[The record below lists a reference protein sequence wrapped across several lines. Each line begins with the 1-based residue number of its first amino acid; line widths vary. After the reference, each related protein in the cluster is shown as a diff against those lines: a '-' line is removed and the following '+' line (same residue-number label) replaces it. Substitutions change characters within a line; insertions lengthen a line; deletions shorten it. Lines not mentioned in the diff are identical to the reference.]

1 MKVNVKKTKMMIC
14 NENAGKV
21 TKEGKF
27 PCAVCRKG
35 TDITSIN
42 ASFTDLSRYVHKR
55 YSGIRGKLKDD
66 SKFKCQACENKP
78 IHTAENCSGVE
89 LNSPFLEIVE

>member
-1 MKVNVKKTKMMIC
+1 MMIC

-78 IHTAENCSGVE
+78 IHIAENCSGVE